1 MNSLMWYLH
10 NTIEGKKKN
19 NPQSVHTANKRVLT
33 KRPGSFKANKKGER
47 VHFAAG
53 VSARAN
59 ISL

>member
-10 NTIEGKKKN
+10 NTIEEKKN
-19 NPQSVHTANKRVLT
+19 NPQGVHTANKRVLT

-53 VSARAN
+53 VSAPAN
-59 ISL
+59 ISV